1 MFHEITFHPFRTNVL
16 DCVGRT
22 DLVTRDGLPVQIG
35 RNMRGEFVVTIGGET
50 YRTDDNLQASRV
62 LNEHQ
67 VGVQRA

>member
-1 MFHEITFHPFRTNVL
+1 MFHEITFHPFRANVL

-22 DLVTRDGLPVQIG
+22 DLVTQGGQPVQIKC
-35 RNMRGEFVVTIGGET
+35 NMRGEFVVIIGGET

-67 VGVQRA
+67 VGYQR